1 MTLFWLVYSR
11 LADHCLELK
20 RSTRETG
27 DKNAAEKSKADLG
40 KACTKILVRNIP
52 FQVRILSSDS
62 LTLVIISPD
71 WLVQATKKEIMSLF
85 RTFGELSAVR
95 LPKKMTGDGDHRGF
109 AFIEFTSV
117 SDAKSAFSSLVHS
130 SHLYGRRLVLEWAQ
144 VRILDSDWLTR
155 IILSFDWSGWGDIGA
170 VERQN

>member
-52 FQVRILSSDS
+52 FQVRILSSDW
-62 LTLVIISPD
+62 LTLKMLSSDWFRLPRKRSCRCSVRLVSCQQWGFLRR
-71 WLVQATKKEIMSLF
+71 WLVMVTTEDSRLLSSPVSATPSPRSRVLF
-85 RTFGELSAVR
+85 TVLTCMV
-95 LPKKMTGDGDHRGF
+95 GDWCW
-109 AFIEFTSV
+109 S
-117 SDAKSAFSSLVHS
+117 
-130 SHLYGRRLVLEWAQ
+130 GRRWEYW
-144 VRILDSDWLTR
+144 IL
-155 IILSFDWSGWGDIGA
+155 IGWH
-170 VERQN
+170 E